1 MRSVSIKPI
10 VFIAT
15 LLIVALSNVIGAAGL
30 ESTPVTFSSTT
41 TENQFPKSLTFSV
54 HVNSDRLIQS
64 AKFFYYYRND
74 PSREMV
80 VLEIE
85 ESKQLDLTYTLQTY
99 MMDAVP
105 SSPIFY
111 YWQVKLDSGESIK
124 SPEELVYYDDIQ
136 YDWHVLEQGNM
147 AVWWHDRPQEFG
159 DTVFDIAEQAMREQ
173 RKLFGIELEFPIRLI
188 IYNTDEEFAEW
199 HYASTEYIGG
209 QAFPTLGITTQIVE
223 DVYWQEEWLME
234 VVPHEISHLYF
245 FQVTYN
251 PLVEAPTWL
260 DEGVAQLNEFGDT
273 TDSLRAAR
281 DAIRSGNYLPLWSL
295 SGSFDD
301 TDEDKFSQAYN
312 ESISAVTYL
321 VDVYGEDA
329 LSLLF
334 AEYKQGRPTRE
345 AFPNAIGVSFEEFEQ
360 GWLDW
365 LGAPVGTYFPPVEIT
380 PLPMGARPTQV
391 PQQTPVVSLP
401 EESTPT
407 PALSVAPSSSGRDPG
422 GMYVFGSMLAC
433 LACACSSVTL
443 LGVVAGIAMF
453 NGKKTARV

>member
-1 MRSVSIKPI
+1 MKFVANKAV
-10 VFIAT
+10 VFIAI
-15 LLIVALSNVIGAAGL
+15 LLVVLSNATGAMGL
-30 ESTPVTFSSTT
+30 DKSLVTFSSTAI
-41 TENQFPKSLTFSV
+41 ENEFPKSLKFSV
-54 HVNSDRLIQS
+54 SVNSDSIIES
-64 AKFFYYYRND
+64 AKFFYYFRND
-74 PSREMV
+74 STTTMEVLEMEPSRQV
-80 VLEIE
+80 
-85 ESKQLDLTYTLQTY
+85 DLTYKFNTY
-99 MMDAVP
+99 LTDAIP

-124 SPEELVYYDDIQ
+124 STEELVYYDDIR
-136 YDWHVLEQGNM
+136 YDWHVREQGNM

-159 DTVFDIAEQAMREQ
+159 ETVFGIAEEAMREQ

-199 HYASTEYIGG
+199 HYASTEYVGG

-260 DEGVAQLNEFGDT
+260 DEGVAQLTEFGDT

-281 DAIRSGNYLPLWSL
+281 NAIRSGNYLPLWSL

-301 TDEDKFSQAYN
+301 TDADRFSQAYD

-321 VDVYGEDA
+321 VDIYGEDA
-329 LSLLF
+329 LTLLF
-334 AEYKQGRPTRE
+334 AEYKQGHPTGK

-360 GWLDW
+360 GWLEW
-365 LGAPVGTYFPPVEIT
+365 LDAPAGTYIPPVEIT
-380 PLPMGARPTQV
+380 PLPMGARPTRTPPPTV
-391 PQQTPVVSLP
+391 DASATLVNTPV
-401 EESTPT
+401 
-407 PALSVAPSSSGRDPG
+407 SVAPSSSESTMNNLYLLGI
-422 GMYVFGSMLAC
+422 MLFCIAC
-433 LACACSSVTL
+433 LCWSVPLIT
-443 LGVVAGIAMF
+443 AAIGIAIF
-453 NGKKTARV
+453 KGNKQ